1 MLHWKN
7 GITLALVT
15 VLVTLASVGGCGWS
29 WN

>member
-7 GITLALVT
+7 GIALAFVAALVT
-15 VLVTLASVGGCGWS
+15 IASVGGCGWS